1 MDPPDRGRAFV
12 NPEVQEQRFPE
23 LAAELRSRR
32 VTDFL
37 KFFGPGAVIASVTIG
52 SGETVWASRS
62 GAIFG
67 YAMFWAFSLFCL
79 TKGVQVYTA
88 ARYMTLTGEHPMER
102 WAALPGPRGLF
113 PGLIGGVVIV
123 AFPFYLSSLPIML
136 GTITSW
142 VLFGNPGLYPH
153 AIAILFILLLA
164 ALTLI
169 QSYGF
174 LERIQLMLVGAMLL
188 LMIIATFA
196 VNPDWPSVFAGA
208 VTPALPD
215 YPQWVKANPAFADR
229 TLIVEM
235 VAYMGVMGGGVQ
247 DYVGYV
253 GMMREKAWGLIGR
266 VTGGSRRPALAE
278 DEANVRLGL
287 RWLKAP
293 LIDCTVSFG
302 SVLVFT
308 ATFLILGA
316 TLLQP
321 NRIVPSG
328 MDLYNY
334 QVVFL
339 TQLHPGRTAQIL
351 LSALYKAG
359 VFFAIFGT
367 VYGAFE
373 LYVRTAHECVRS
385 VSVKWRSLPLDR
397 MRLWTLLYSGV
408 AAIGLVVYAWWT
420 ASQDP
425 RGVGWNPI
433 SMMTIPLH
441 ITGVLLAGPWCFAMV
456 WVDRKYLPR
465 PLRMGSFLV
474 TLNILCGLVFTYF
487 GILAVIEDFRSLFQ

>member
-1 MDPPDRGRAFV
+1 M
-12 NPEVQEQRFPE
+12 NPEEQQQRFPE
-23 LAAELRSRR
+23 LAPELRSRR
-32 VTDFL
+32 ALDFL

-67 YAMFWAFSLFCL
+67 YTMFWAFSLFCL

-102 WAALPGPRGLF
+102 WATLPGPRGLF
-113 PGLIGGVVIV
+113 PGVIGVVVIV

-142 VLFGNPGLYPH
+142 VVFGNPGLYPH
-153 AIAILFILLLA
+153 AIAIVFIVLLA
-164 ALTLI
+164 ALTLM

-174 LERIQLMLVGAMLL
+174 LERMQLTLVGSMLVVMLV
-188 LMIIATFA
+188 ATFA
-196 VNPDWPSVFAGA
+196 VNPDWLAVLAGA

-215 YPQWVKANPAFADR
+215 YPQWVKANPAFAER

-266 VTGGSRRPALAE
+266 VTGGRRRPPLAV
-278 DEANVRLGL
+278 DERNVQVGL

-302 SVLVFT
+302 CVLVFT

-316 TLLQP
+316 TLLHT

-328 MDLYNY
+328 MDLYNN

-385 VSVKWRSLPLDR
+385 VSAKWRNLSLDK

-408 AAIGLVVYAWWT
+408 AAIGLVIYAWWT
-420 ASQDP
+420 ATQDP

-456 WVDRKYLPR
+456 WIDRKYLPE
-465 PLRMGSFLV
+465 PFQMGSFLV
-474 TLNILCGLVFTYF
+474 TLNILCGLVFTCF
-487 GILAVIEDFRSLFQ
+487 GVLAVIEDLRALFQ

>member
-1 MDPPDRGRAFV
+1 M
-12 NPEVQEQRFPE
+12 NSEEEKQRFPE
-23 LAAELRSRR
+23 LAPALRSRKAM
-32 VTDFL
+32 DFL

-102 WAALPGPRGLF
+102 WATLLGPRGLF
-113 PGLIGGVVIV
+113 PGVIGVVVIV

-136 GTITSW
+136 GSITSW
-142 VLFGNPGLYPH
+142 VVFGNPGLYPH
-153 AIAILFILLLA
+153 AIAIVFIVLLA
-164 ALTLI
+164 ALTLM

-174 LERIQLMLVGAMLL
+174 LERMQLTLVGSMLVVMLV
-188 LMIIATFA
+188 ATFA
-196 VNPDWPSVFAGA
+196 VNPDWLAVLAGA

-266 VTGGSRRPALAE
+266 VTGGNRKPPLAV
-278 DEANVRLGL
+278 DEQNVQRGL

-302 SVLVFT
+302 CVLVFT

-316 TLLQP
+316 TLLHT

-328 MDLYNY
+328 MDLYNN

-385 VSVKWRSLPLDR
+385 MSVKWRNLSLDK

-408 AAIGLVVYAWWT
+408 AAIGLVIYAWWT
-420 ASQDP
+420 ATQDP

-456 WVDRKYLPR
+456 WTDRKYLPE
-465 PLRMGSFLV
+465 PFRMGSLLV
-474 TLNILCGLVFTYF
+474 ALNILCGLVFTYF
-487 GILAVIEDFRSLFQ
+487 GVLAVFEDLRPLFQ

>member
-1 MDPPDRGRAFV
+1 MTPD
-12 NPEVQEQRFPE
+12 EQKQRFPE
-23 LAAELRSRR
+23 LAPELSSRR
-32 VTDFL
+32 VMDFL

-113 PGLIGGVVIV
+113 PGIIGVVVIV
-123 AFPFYLSSLPIML
+123 AFPFYLASLPIML

-142 VLFGNPGLYPH
+142 VLFGDPGLYPH
-153 AIAILFILLLA
+153 AIAILFIVLLA
-164 ALTLI
+164 ALTLM

-174 LERIQLMLVGAMLL
+174 LERVQLTLVGSMLVVML
-188 LMIIATFA
+188 IATFA
-196 VNPDWPSVFAGA
+196 VNPDWMSVLAGA
-208 VTPALPD
+208 ITPSLPD

-266 VTGGSRRPALAE
+266 VTDGSRRPAPAE
-278 DEANVRLGL
+278 DERNVRLGL

-316 TLLQP
+316 TLLHT

-339 TQLHPGRTAQIL
+339 TQLHPGQTAQIL

-385 VSVKWRSLPLDR
+385 TRLQWRNLTLDR
-397 MRLWTLLYSGV
+397 MRLWTLCYSGV
-408 AAIGLVVYAWWT
+408 AAIGLVTYAWWT
-420 ASQDP
+420 ATLDP

-456 WVDRKYLPR
+456 WADRRFLPE
-465 PLRMGSFLV
+465 PFRMGPLLV
-474 TLNILCGLVFTYF
+474 TLNMLCGIVFTAF
-487 GILAVIEDFRSLFQ
+487 GVLAVIEDFKPFFQ

>member
-1 MDPPDRGRAFV
+1 M
-12 NPEVQEQRFPE
+12 NSEEEKQRFPG
-23 LAAELRSRR
+23 LAPALRSRKAM
-32 VTDFL
+32 DFL

-102 WAALPGPRGLF
+102 WATLPGPRGLF
-113 PGLIGGVVIV
+113 PGVIGVVVIV

-142 VLFGNPGLYPH
+142 VVFGNPGLYPH
-153 AIAILFILLLA
+153 AIAIVFIVLLA
-164 ALTLI
+164 ALTLM

-174 LERIQLMLVGAMLL
+174 LERMQLTLVGSMLVVMLV
-188 LMIIATFA
+188 ATFA
-196 VNPDWPSVFAGA
+196 VNPDWLAVLAGA

-215 YPQWVKANPAFADR
+215 YPQWVMANPAFADR

-266 VTGGSRRPALAE
+266 VTGGNRKPPLAV
-278 DEANVRLGL
+278 DEQNVQLGL

-302 SVLVFT
+302 CVLVFT

-316 TLLQP
+316 TLLHT

-328 MDLYNY
+328 MDLYNN

-385 VSVKWRSLPLDR
+385 MSVKWRNLSLDK

-408 AAIGLVVYAWWT
+408 AAIGLVIYAWWT
-420 ASQDP
+420 ATQDP

-456 WVDRKYLPR
+456 WIDRKYLPE
-465 PLRMGSFLV
+465 PFRMGSFLV

-487 GILAVIEDFRSLFQ
+487 GVLAVFEDLRPLFQ

>member
-1 MDPPDRGRAFV
+1 M
-12 NPEVQEQRFPE
+12 NSEEEQQRFPE
-23 LAAELRSRR
+23 LAPALRSRKAM
-32 VTDFL
+32 DFL

-79 TKGVQVYTA
+79 TKGLQVYTA

-102 WAALPGPRGLF
+102 WATLPGPRGLF
-113 PGLIGGVVIV
+113 PGVIGVVVIV

-142 VLFGNPGLYPH
+142 VVFGNPGLYPH
-153 AIAILFILLLA
+153 AIAIVFIVLLA
-164 ALTLI
+164 ALTLM

-174 LERIQLMLVGAMLL
+174 LERMQLALVGSMLVVMLV
-188 LMIIATFA
+188 ATFA
-196 VNPDWPSVFAGA
+196 VNPDWLAVLAGA

-266 VTGGSRRPALAE
+266 VTGGSRKPPLAV
-278 DEANVRLGL
+278 DEKNVQLGL

-316 TLLQP
+316 TLLHT
-321 NRIVPSG
+321 NRIVPTG
-328 MDLYNY
+328 MDLYNK

-339 TQLHPGRTAQIL
+339 TRLHPGRTAQIL

-385 VSVKWRSLPLDR
+385 MAVKWRNLTLDK
-397 MRLWTLLYSGV
+397 MRLWTLLYSGIG
-408 AAIGLVVYAWWT
+408 AIGFVIYAWWT
-420 ASQDP
+420 ATRDP

-456 WVDRKYLPR
+456 WIDRKYLPK
-465 PLRMGSFLV
+465 PFRMSSFLV
-474 TLNILCGLVFTYF
+474 ALNILCGLVFTCF
-487 GILAVIEDFRSLFQ
+487 GVLAVAEDLKPFFR